1 MCGKFKIQ
9 NSSVRVLL
17 KLLAF
22 QSSPTLPKARS
33 SLLLLYEI
41 WKLFKFYIHFC
52 SLEETEKEAVSMILT
67 SSVPTMDVSIH
78 GIVKKVLIDLA
89 I

>member
-33 SLLLLYEI
+33 PLLLYEI
-41 WKLFKFYIHFC
+41 WKLGNDHYF
-52 SLEETEKEAVSMILT
+52 LQR
-67 SSVPTMDVSIH
+67 
-78 GIVKKVLIDLA
+78 KVLHHYFYKEKFF
-89 I
+89 